1 MTSISLG
8 SPRGANEPSKV
19 GHSIHIA
26 LALLGISLAYG
37 GLEYH
42 RPQGRGAVAGG
53 YDIISLK
60 FASLMKGWSA
70 LANFALDDLAVT
82 SAHQH
87 LTSKSREYA
96 EHAEEARLREVD
108 AKRKIAARKRAD
120 ATERMQRFRARER
133 EEKIAN
139 GWVAGQKRKR
149 VELVDVDETV
159 SATDITMAELSRPS
173 VCGPAKRD
181 LVKILAGQP
190 LDNPFYLVFFVNWS
204 TTCMKNAHVE
214 KELDRNHELGNW

>member
-1 MTSISLG
+1 
-8 SPRGANEPSKV
+8 
-19 GHSIHIA
+19 
-26 LALLGISLAYG
+26 
-37 GLEYH
+37 
-42 RPQGRGAVAGG
+42 
-53 YDIISLK
+53 
-60 FASLMKGWSA
+60 MKGWSA

-82 SAHQH
+82 SAHQR

-139 GWVAGQKRKR
+139 GWVAGQKRKC

-159 SATDITMAELSRPS
+159 SATDITMVELSCPKATKLRETSSKKRKYSEDSDEGEGERLNRIKKS
-173 VCGPAKRD
+173 VMARMTAEEKAEHKRKMERERKARTR
-181 LVKILAGQP
+181 LVKA
-190 LDNPFYLVFFVNWS
+190 
-204 TTCMKNAHVE
+204 E
-214 KELDRNHELGNW
+214 KEGKELKKQN